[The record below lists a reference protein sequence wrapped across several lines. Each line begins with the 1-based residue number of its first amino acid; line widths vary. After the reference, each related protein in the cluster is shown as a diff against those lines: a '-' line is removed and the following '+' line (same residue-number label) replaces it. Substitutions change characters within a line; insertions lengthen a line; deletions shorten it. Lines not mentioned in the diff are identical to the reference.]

1 MKKSHPLLRTLR
13 SLVNTYFPR
22 FCCVCGKRLYC
33 GEEHTCSNCLLDLPR
48 TRLYG
53 KKNNIIERLLWD
65 DVIYTQRANS
75 FMYYYQ
81 KSPYCNIFFHFKY
94 YNHPHIAV
102 AYGRIMAAELLNTGF
117 FDGIDCM
124 VPIPL
129 SRQRFRK
136 RGYNQSERLAEG
148 IRQIT
153 GIPIDTHSVVRCTN
167 NVSQTQLS
175 DIERWDNVEEIFQLT
190 DADTLQNKHILIVDD
205 MITTGS
211 TIRSCAHAIL
221 GAPGVKLSVISLGTS
236 HHNRQKVF
244 ADEMIRKEMEEA

>member
-1 MKKSHPLLRTLR
+1 MKTNNILHRLLR
-13 SLVNTYFPR
+13 SIVNTYFPR
-22 FCCVCGKRLYC
+22 FCCVCGKRLYS
-33 GEEHTCSNCLLDLPR
+33 GEEHTCTNCLLNLPR
-48 TRLYG
+48 THING
-53 KKNNIIERLLWD
+53 TKNNIIERLLWD

-102 AYGRIMAAELLNTGF
+102 AYGRIMATELLETGF

-129 SRQRFRK
+129 ARQRFRK

-153 GIPIDTHSVVRCTN
+153 GIPIDTHSVIRCSN
-167 NVSQTQLS
+167 NVSQTQLAET
-175 DIERWDNVEEIFQLT
+175 DRWNNVEEIFQL
-190 DADTLQNKHILIVDD
+190 ADMNALKNKHILIVDD

-211 TIRSCAHAIL
+211 TIRSCAHAIFQ
-221 GAPGVKLSVISLGTS
+221 AEGVKVSVISLGTS
-236 HHNRQKVF
+236 HHNRRKVF
-244 ADEMIRKEMEEA
+244 ANEMIRKEMEEE